1 VIPVRRYWKLLRDYL
16 RPHWAGVAVLGLLVG
31 GGIAFQLVNP
41 QLMARIIDGAMAGAE
56 ASTLT
61 GLAVL
66 FMVVAVA
73 QQGLALAATWIG
85 QRIGWAATNEL
96 RADLADH
103 TIRLDLGFH
112 KQRTPGELIER
123 IDGDVTALSNF
134 FSQFVVHVVGNL
146 VLLIGILVLLTIE
159 SLWIGLVMIVFAAIS
174 MAAMLRVHH
183 LAVPW
188 WTGMRT
194 RSAEF
199 FGFVGEILGGT
210 EEVRANGAAPFFM
223 GRLTGILRSWLPDQV
238 RAGAGW
244 SALWSTN
251 VFVFAFSTALVYW
264 LGERLFGAGD
274 LTIGSVYLVFTYVE
288 LLRVP
293 MDRIRDQ
300 MEDLQKAGA
309 GITRVEDL
317 FAVTTKIAD
326 LGADHLPPGPLS
338 VSFDRVT
345 FGYDDEDAGGG
356 PALDGVSFDVS
367 QQVVLGILGRTGSGK
382 TTVARLLTRLY
393 DPDEGSVAVGGV
405 SLRDVNPADLRRRV
419 WMVSQDVQLFHATLR
434 DNLTLFS
441 ESVDDHHLLDV
452 LFRLGLGDWA
462 LSLPSGLDSVL
473 PPGGGGLSAGEG
485 QLLAFA
491 RAFLAD
497 PGLVVLDEASSRL
510 DPATERL
517 IERAVDHLLAG
528 RTGILIA
535 HRLATLERADEI
547 LIVDKGRVVEHGPRG
562 VLAAE
567 SSSRFAHYLRVG
579 MEEVLV

>member
-1 VIPVRRYWKLLRDYL
+1 MIPVRRYWKLLRDYL
-16 RPHWAGVAVLGLLVG
+16 RPHRARVGFLALLVA
-31 GGIAFQLVNP
+31 GGIALQLINP
-41 QLMARIIDGAMAGAE
+41 QLMAQIIDGAVAGDE
-56 ASTLT
+56 ETNLV

-66 FMVVAVA
+66 FMALAVA
-73 QQGLALAATWIG
+73 QQGLALAATWLG

-96 RADLADH
+96 RADLAEH
-103 TIRLDLGFH
+103 CVRLDLGFH
-112 KQRTPGELIER
+112 KRRTPGELIER

-146 VLLIGILVLLTIE
+146 VLLVGILVLLTIE
-159 SLWIGLVMIVFAAIS
+159 SLWIGLVMIVFAAVS
-174 MAAMLRVHH
+174 MFATMRIHH

-188 WTGMRT
+188 WAGFRA

-199 FGFVGEILGGT
+199 FGFLGEILGGT
-210 EEVRANGAAPFFM
+210 EEVRANGASPFFM
-223 GRLTGILRSWLPDQV
+223 GRLTRILHSWLPDQQ

-244 SALWSTN
+244 SALWSAN
-251 VFVFAFSTALVYW
+251 VFIFALSTALIYW

-288 LLRVP
+288 LLRLP
-293 MDRIRDQ
+293 MDRIREQ

-309 GITRVEDL
+309 GIDRVEDL
-317 FAVTTKIAD
+317 FSVSTKVED
-326 LGADHLPPGPLS
+326 LGSRRLPAGPLS

-345 FGYDDEDAGGG
+345 FGYDDEDSGGG
-356 PALDGVSFDVS
+356 PALEEVSFEVGEE
-367 QQVVLGILGRTGSGK
+367 VVLGVLGRTGSGK
-382 TTVARLLTRLY
+382 TTVARLITRLY
-393 DPDEGSVAVGGV
+393 DPDQGSVRVGGV
-405 SLRDVNPADLRRRV
+405 ALPDADAIHLRQRV
-419 WMVSQDVQLFHATLR
+419 RMVSQDVQLFHASLR

-441 ESVDDHHLLDV
+441 ESVDDDRLLDV
-452 LFRLGLGDWA
+452 LHRLGLGDWA
-462 LSLPSGLDSVL
+462 MGLPSGLDTVL

-517 IERAVDHLLAG
+517 IERAVDHLLEG
-528 RTGILIA
+528 RTGVIIA

-547 LIVDKGRVVEHGPRG
+547 LIVDRGRVVEHGRRG
-562 VLAAE
+562 DLAADP
-567 SSSRFAHYLRVG
+567 SSRFAHYLRVG
-579 MEEVLV
+579 LEEVLV

>member
-1 VIPVRRYWKLLRDYL
+1 MIPVRRYWKLLRDYL
-16 RPHWAGVAVLGLLVG
+16 RPHRAGVAVLGLLVA
-31 GGIAFQLVNP
+31 GGIALQLINP
-41 QLMARIIDGAMAGAE
+41 QLMARIIDDAVEGAE
-56 ASTLT
+56 ASSLV
-61 GLAVL
+61 GLALL
-66 FMVVAVA
+66 FMVLAVA
-73 QQGLALAATWIG
+73 QQALALGATWVG

-103 TIRLDLGFH
+103 CVRLDLAFH

-134 FSQFVVHVVGNL
+134 FSQFAVHVVGNL
-146 VLLIGILVLLTIE
+146 VLLVGILVLLILE
-159 SLWIGLVMIVFAAIS
+159 SLWIGLVMIVFAAMS
-174 MAAMLRVHH
+174 MVAMLRVHH

-188 WTGMRT
+188 WTGMRA
-194 RSAEF
+194 RSAQF

-223 GRLTGILRSWLPDQV
+223 SRLTQILRGWLPDQV
-238 RAGAGW
+238 RAGRGW
-244 SALWSTN
+244 SALWSAN
-251 VFVFAFSTALVYW
+251 VFIFAFSTALIYW

-288 LLRVP
+288 LLRLP
-293 MDRIRDQ
+293 MERIRDQ

-309 GITRVEDL
+309 GITRVEEL
-317 FAVTTKIAD
+317 FSVSTKVID
-326 LGADHLPPGPLS
+326 SGTDHLPAGPLS

-356 PALDGVSFDVS
+356 PALQEVSFDVG
-367 QQVVLGILGRTGSGK
+367 QRVVLGVLGRTGSGK

-393 DPDEGSVAVGGV
+393 DPDVGRVVVGGV
-405 SLRDVNPADLRRRV
+405 QLPDVAAGELRRRV
-419 WMVSQDVQLFHATLR
+419 RMVSQDVQLFHATLR
-434 DNLTLFS
+434 DNLTLFA
-441 ESVDDHHLLDV
+441 ESVDDQHLLDV
-452 LFRLGLGDWA
+452 LYRLGLGDWA
-462 LSLPSGLDSVL
+462 MSLPSGLDTVL

-517 IERAVDHLLAG
+517 IERAVDQLLAG
-528 RTGILIA
+528 RTGIIIA

-547 LIVDKGRVVEHGPRG
+547 LIVDRGRVVEHGLRA
-562 VLAAE
+562 VLASDP
-567 SSSRFAHYLRVG
+567 SSQFAHYLRVG
-579 MEEVLV
+579 LEEVLV